1 MVQIVNQEG
10 YLKLDEAELK
20 QLQEAEAEK
29 EEYTRGIDIA
39 EITRAVNEQQRQQ
52 EQQDTI
58 QSRKMDFDTRSLGG
72 RSMRSM
78 SVLERGVRSKSM
90 WGIAMFLAAGVIVVL
105 KVGGA
110 NGVVNLQAPKKRTA
124 NRDD

>member
-1 MVQIVNQEG
+1 M
-10 YLKLDEAELK
+10 KLDEAELK

-78 SVLERGVRSKSM
+78 SVLERSVRSKSM

-105 KVGGA
+105 KLGGA
-110 NGVVNLQAPKKRTA
+110 NGVVNLQAPKKR